1 MFLDEAEIHVKAGQ
15 GGRGA
20 VSFRREKYV
29 PRGGPDGG
37 DGGDGGDVIFVAD
50 GNLNTLF
57 HLTHRRLWRAADG
70 APGRGTNCAGRN
82 GRDSVIPV
90 PPGTIVKDRDR
101 GLVLKDLTR
110 TGDRFVVAAGG
121 SGGRGN
127 ARFATSIIQAPR
139 RFEPGR
145 PGETRWITLE
155 LKLLADVGLVGLPN
169 AGKSTLLR
177 RISAARPKVADY
189 PFTTLHPHLG
199 IATASGMRT
208 LVVADLPGLIEGAHR
223 GTGLGDRF
231 LRHIERTAVLA
242 HLVDLAPFEGP
253 TSEEA
258 YRVIRNEL
266 AAYSP
271 VLAAKLELVV
281 GTKADMPG
289 AAEALRRLRKALGVP
304 VVGISALTGEGIPAL
319 LRELFR
325 IGEAARTPDAAP
337 PARRGSP

>member
-1 MFLDEAEIHVKAGQ
+1 VAGPT
-15 GGRGA
+15 A
-20 VSFRREKYV
+20 ATAATAAASSSS
-29 PRGGPDGG
+29 D
-37 DGGDGGDVIFVAD
+37 A
-50 GNLNTLF
+50 NLNTLF

-70 APGRGTNCAGRN
+70 APGRGSNCSGRN

-101 GLVLKDLTR
+101 GFVLKDLTR

-127 ARFATSIIQAPR
+127 ARFATSTIQAPR

-145 PGETRWITLE
+145 LGEARWVSLE

-189 PFTTLHPHLG
+189 PFTTLQPHLG
-199 IATASGMRT
+199 IATAPGTRT
-208 LVVADLPGLIEGAHR
+208 LVVADLPGLIEGAHH
-223 GTGLGDRF
+223 GAGLGDRF
-231 LRHIERTAVLA
+231 LRHIERTAVIA
-242 HLVDLAPFEGP
+242 HLIDLAPIEGLP
-253 TSEEA
+253 PAQA

-266 AAYSP
+266 ASYSP
-271 VLAAKLELVV
+271 VLAAKPEVVV

-289 AAEALRRLRKALGVP
+289 ATEALRRLRKALGVP
-304 VVGISALTGEGIPAL
+304 VIGISALTGEGIPVL

-325 IGEAARTPDAAP
+325 IGEAARARDANAP
-337 PARRGSP
+337 

>member
-1 MFLDEAEIHVKAGQ
+1 VFLDEAVIHVKAGH

-37 DGGDGGDVIFVAD
+37 DGGDGGSVLFVAD
-50 GNLNTLF
+50 PNLNTLF
-57 HLTHRRLWRAADG
+57 HLTHRRLWRAPDG

-82 GRDSVIPV
+82 GRDTVIPV
-90 PPGTIVKDRDR
+90 PPGTVIKDRDR
-101 GLVLKDLTR
+101 GFVLRDLAR
-110 TGDRFVVAAGG
+110 PGDRFVVAAGG

-145 PGETRWITLE
+145 PGEARWVALE
-155 LKLLADVGLVGLPN
+155 LKLLADIGLVGLPN

-177 RISAARPKVADY
+177 RVSAARPKVADY

-199 IATASGMRT
+199 IATAPGSRT

-223 GTGLGDRF
+223 GAGLGDRF

-242 HLVDLAPFEGP
+242 HLVDLSPVEGP
-253 TSEEA
+253 SPA
-258 YRVIRNEL
+258 DACRAIRKEL

-271 VLAAKLELVV
+271 ALAAKPELLV

-289 AAEALRRLRKALGVP
+289 ADAALRRLRKALGVP
-304 VVGISALTGEGIPAL
+304 VLAISALTGEGVPAL

-325 IGEAARTPDAAP
+325 LAEDARRASPAAP
-337 PARRGSP
+337 